1 MTSKNPIK
9 QINYEEKNK
18 IYLITVQEKENDKDK
33 ESIEIYCQIKD
44 EIDIYYNNKINF
56 KKEYYYRDP
65 LNDIVNSLKS
75 KNVIITKDEGNKEI
89 IMGFPL
95 FFYSK
100 KEYSSPNQN
109 SDVIK
114 TNEYDFLLQKG
125 NNVLN
130 LNILKDKK
138 KFVFEFDKNAL
149 ESIEMD
155 VNSDIKINADKFKK
169 HIENKKIK
177 LIPKD
182 DTSILLIKEQ
192 KNYSLGL
199 MKVDDIKYLNL
210 FNDFLEEKPKY
221 NIKGI
226 TNIINGFN
234 EENNKKFKRIEKNIQ
249 EMEDKCTEIKNISQK
264 MKSNIEIMKT
274 NAELMIFPKKSI
286 KLIPEPGVEI
296 KSQIIYKKKDFDL
309 INNKLL
315 QVYDTKK
322 VKYELLY
329 RASEHRDLAKIF
341 KKKCNGVRG
350 TLIIVKTENK
360 RIFGG
365 FTTQIWDDSER
376 NYDDDK
382 AFCFSADEHRIYELR
397 EYCSAIGCDFNS
409 GPRFCWMFMINNKC
423 MMEGGKLF
431 REEVSHYEGQKRDYE
446 LNDGEEFFI
455 VEELEAFKITED

>member
-9 QINYEEKNK
+9 QINYKYNNK
-18 IYLITVQEKENDKDK
+18 IYHITFQENDKDK

-44 EIDIYYNNKINF
+44 EIDIYYSNKINF

-89 IMGFPL
+89 NMSFRL

-155 VNSDIKINADKFKK
+155 INSDIKKNADEFKK
-169 HIENKKIK
+169 LIENKKIK

-182 DTSILLIKEQ
+182 DTSILLIKE
-192 KNYSLGL
+192 KNSFSLGL
-199 MKVDDIKYLNL
+199 MKVDDIKYLNI

-221 NIKGI
+221 NINGI

-249 EMEDKCTEIKNISQK
+249 EMEDKYTEIKNISQK

-315 QVYDTKK
+315 QLYDTKK
-322 VKYELLY
+322 VNYELLY
-329 RASEHRDLAKIF
+329 RATEHRDLAKIF

-382 AFCFSADEHRIYELR
+382 AFCFSADEQRIYELR
-397 EYCSAIGCDFNS
+397 EYCSAIGCDINS